1 MVEKKADLSHVTE
14 IGGDENKVSWGFCGD
29 GISNK
34 IEK

>member
-1 MVEKKADLSHVTE
+1 LKKEADWSHITE
-14 IGGDENKVSWGFCGD
+14 IEGDKNNISCSFCGD